1 MLVLYLLLV
10 LEQQQLGELLF
21 GALNQVD
28 EPPVGSTR
36 PMVAYR
42 RQNGNGKIICM
53 YFGTYFNFCAAI
65 IFIEVEIIMIKSI
78 SWLKVGDAVY
88 PVEYS
93 DDMAIVSHI
102 SPRTADIIWDD
113 GSVSKI
119 TEDNMEDFN
128 KTDENYLV
136 AIKML
141 LGVLK

>member
-1 MLVLYLLLV
+1 
-10 LEQQQLGELLF
+10 
-21 GALNQVD
+21 
-28 EPPVGSTR
+28 
-36 PMVAYR
+36 
-42 RQNGNGKIICM
+42 M
-53 YFGTYFNFCAAI
+53 YCGTYFSFCAAT
-65 IFIEVEIIMIKSI
+65 IFIEVEVIMIKSI
-78 SWLKVGDAVY
+78 SWLKVGDVVY

-93 DDMAIVSHI
+93 DDMAIVSHV

-119 TEDNMEDFN
+119 TEDDLEDFN